1 MCAATASITATATAI
16 AASTAAPTTPV
27 TASDANSKVN
37 FKKFCGHVYWLTTD
51 ALENIDS
58 IKDIY
63 LIILHNTCTDLN
75 ILISNAMP
83 WNHCFHNIFVM
94 KY

>member
-51 ALENIDS
+51 ALGNIDS

-63 LIILHNTCTDLN
+63 LIILHMHTL
-75 ILISNAMP
+75 
-83 WNHCFHNIFVM
+83 
-94 KY
+94 KYTYLLFQCLEITVFIMFL